1 MHQDKPLI
9 ISLMESNRKGAQ
21 TCPSLVRESEGTR
34 LVRVTNMPA
43 TDSQRPA
50 DAISPSAIPLATDPS
65 FHTSSLL
72 FLTTQEG
79 GVMERSHSQHRTT
92 FYCLPCTD
100 TNVCRRVY
108 HPSLPGNKRNHAKY
122 SVVCI
127 SRCFSLFP
135 FCSHFNHA
143 VSQTWG
149 LWDFHCFHM
158 KQTGGLFFIFYFLN
172 VVVKRDCIVQKN
184 NNNHNKKKACTCKSR
199 HAHTP

>member
-1 MHQDKPLI
+1 
-9 ISLMESNRKGAQ
+9 MESNRKGAQ
-21 TCPSLVRESEGTR
+21 TCPSLLRKSEGTR
-34 LVRVTNMPA
+34 LVMVTNMPA

-50 DAISPSAIPLATDPS
+50 DAISPSAIPLATGPS

-72 FLTTQEG
+72 FWLHKW
-79 GVMERSHSQHRTT
+79 ERWRRIRTPTLT
-92 FYCLPCTD
+92 FYCSFCKD
-100 TNVCRRVY
+100 TNICRTVY

-122 SVVCI
+122 SVVCV

-158 KQTGGLFFIFYFLN
+158 KQTGRVSFF
-172 VVVKRDCIVQKN
+172 
-184 NNNHNKKKACTCKSR
+184 
-199 HAHTP
+199 

>member
-1 MHQDKPLI
+1 MPIPSERVRGYKVSQGDKYARDRQPKAC
-9 ISLMESNRKGAQ
+9 R
-21 TCPSLVRESEGTR
+21 CHF
-34 LVRVTNMPA
+34 
-43 TDSQRPA
+43 
-50 DAISPSAIPLATDPS
+50 AICYSPSHWS
-65 FHTSSLL
+65 FL
-72 FLTTQEG
+72 
-79 GVMERSHSQHRTT
+79 SHFFSAFSDDARGRGDGEIALPRLT